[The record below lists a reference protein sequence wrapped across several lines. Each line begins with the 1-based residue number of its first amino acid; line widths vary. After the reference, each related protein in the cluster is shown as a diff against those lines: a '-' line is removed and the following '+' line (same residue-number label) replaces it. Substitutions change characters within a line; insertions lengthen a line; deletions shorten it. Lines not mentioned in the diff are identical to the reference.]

1 MAAFQLINRTKN
13 YLREHAEAN
22 WYQSYRIK
30 ESGTDTYC
38 HDLNGLDMIIRV
50 NFQEVTNSNQTN
62 MYGFYWLYNMND
74 VHLLIQYVHEQLKLE
89 AHEIIVKPTIKLFY
103 DIDMQ
108 LTQTDLTR
116 MIDYYGEYSGEYDL
130 DINDVARHLA
140 NLYFDATLASLV
152 EHGNDIEQ
160 LQMSADMMYTSR
172 NRAVNQSKYKLS
184 IHVITNIVCSI
195 EQCRAVVEDVKN
207 NILHNPQDHDLDYDE
222 ASHELI
228 INAIDVQPYH
238 KLGSLAITGGRK
250 VVDGVEHVNE
260 LQQSF
265 QLHTEEPFI
274 TRIDVVSNKINFSQY
289 PVTISYSGDV
299 GGVVSPEFV
308 KQVYEYIHKV
318 PYFNHSDWDLDA
330 ASYKGC
336 VAIIRR
342 VHPSFCAICERQ
354 HDLDNTLM
362 IVFNEER
369 GTGAWKCLRA
379 RDVKAKVFYRVD
391 ADVEQFASQLR
402 VLPKY
407 NTIDSVEP
415 MVAPQGYSEEPEVAA
430 EATKVIAD
438 GSDDEQ
444 ELGFNYLPDSD
455 DEQNIG
461 FNYLPD
467 SNDEQKIGFNYLLDS
482 DDEQKLGFNYLPDS
496 DESDT
501 PNVSSK
507 IIVEAPDQPI
517 KLSIPM
523 YAGSESN
530 DSDDEISIVSDE
542 LSNVS
547 SESDSDEESEQ
558 LAFDEGYESDTE
570 SFSANQ
576 LRAKPDLPDFSSAL
590 TVSGVLR
597 YAKKNTFVL

>member
-152 EHGNDIEQ
+152 EHGNDLEQ

-318 PYFNHSDWDLDA
+318 PYFNHSDWDLEA

-379 RDVKAKVFYRVD
+379 RDVKAKVFYRDDRVD

-415 MVAPQGYSEEPEVAA
+415 IVVPQGYSEEPEVAA
-430 EATKVIAD
+430 EATKVIIE

-444 ELGFNYLPDSD
+444 ELAIECLSESD
-455 DEQNIG
+455 HSSE
-461 FNYLPD
+461 
-467 SNDEQKIGFNYLLDS
+467 SS
-482 DDEQKLGFNYLPDS
+482 DPSESDHDLMDDDNRIQMVDHLSDS

-501 PNVSSK
+501 PDAPNVSSK

-517 KLSIPM
+517 NLSIPM
-523 YAGSESN
+523 YDGSESD
-530 DSDDEISIVSDE
+530 DSDSEISIVSDE
-542 LSNVS
+542 FDDELS
-547 SESDSDEESEQ
+547 SESDSDEESAQ

-570 SFSANQ
+570 SYNANQ
-576 LRAKPDLPDFSSAL
+576 LLAKPELPDSSSAL

>member
-74 VHLLIQYVHEQLKLE
+74 VHLLIQYIHEQLKLE

-274 TRIDVVSNKINFSQY
+274 TRIDMVSNKINFSQY

-379 RDVKAKVFYRVD
+379 RDVKAKVFYRDDRVD

-444 ELGFNYLPDSD
+444 ELAIECLSESD
-455 DEQNIG
+455 HSSE
-461 FNYLPD
+461 
-467 SNDEQKIGFNYLLDS
+467 SS
-482 DDEQKLGFNYLPDS
+482 DPTESGHELMDDDNRIQMVDHLSDS

-501 PNVSSK
+501 PDAPNVSSK

-517 KLSIPM
+517 NLSIPM
-523 YAGSESN
+523 YDGSESD
-530 DSDDEISIVSDE
+530 DSDSEISIVSDE
-542 LSNVS
+542 FDDELP

-570 SFSANQ
+570 SYNANQ
-576 LRAKPDLPDFSSAL
+576 LLAKPELPDSSSAL